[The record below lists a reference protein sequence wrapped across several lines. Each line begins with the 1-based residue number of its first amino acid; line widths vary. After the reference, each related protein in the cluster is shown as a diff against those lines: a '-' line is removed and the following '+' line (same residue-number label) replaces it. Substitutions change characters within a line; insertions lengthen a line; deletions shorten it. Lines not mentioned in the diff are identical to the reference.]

1 MGDPNSIIKKI
12 ASEFYSFTT
21 HIYSDLKAGKQE
33 AAYRDA
39 IQAEF
44 QLRGYAVQVE
54 VPVTYKY
61 RTTAGTVITVGMGRI
76 DVFARHPV
84 YPVFVVVEVK
94 VLIPFL
100 FKQVASR
107 PVLQLEGYLD
117 TISSNHPNDTI
128 LGILV
133 NFPVPPMMTPEW
145 YVRSKLNKVGDNN
158 GRKRRK

>member
-61 RTTAGTVITVGMGRI
+61 RTTA
-76 DVFARHPV
+76 
-84 YPVFVVVEVK
+84 
-94 VLIPFL
+94 
-100 FKQVASR
+100 
-107 PVLQLEGYLD
+107 
-117 TISSNHPNDTI
+117 
-128 LGILV
+128 
-133 NFPVPPMMTPEW
+133 
-145 YVRSKLNKVGDNN
+145 
-158 GRKRRK
+158 